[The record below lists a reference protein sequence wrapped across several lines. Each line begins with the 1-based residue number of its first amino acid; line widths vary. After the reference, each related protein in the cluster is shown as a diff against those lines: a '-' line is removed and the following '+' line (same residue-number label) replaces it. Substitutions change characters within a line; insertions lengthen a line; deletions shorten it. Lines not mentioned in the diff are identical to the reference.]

1 MSLAL
6 KFKDV
11 AFRLLAKFDERTIG
25 VDSIQLEQ
33 TSVSFNPTTGEN
45 ELGTVVFFNLVGV
58 VVDFSKEHTNAVN
71 ANGNVIQ
78 AGDLLLKIDSTIEP
92 KMNDKVLLDGFKY
105 SIVSIDPSRY
115 TNRTILYTVHLRR

>member
-1 MSLAL
+1 MSRAL
-6 KFKDV
+6 KFQNL

-33 TSVSFNPTTGEN
+33 TPVSFNPTTGEN
-45 ELGTVVFFNLVGV
+45 ELGTPVFFNLVGI
-58 VVDFSKEHTNAVN
+58 VVDFSKEYTNA
-71 ANGNVIQ
+71 ASTNGNVIQ
-78 AGDLLLKIDSTIEP
+78 VGDLLLKIDSAIEP
-92 KMNDKVLLDGFKY
+92 KMNDKVLLDGLKY

>member
-11 AFRLLAKFDERTIG
+11 AFRLLAKFDERTAG

-33 TSVSFNPTTGEN
+33 IPVSFNPTTGEY
-45 ELGTVVFFNLVGV
+45 EFGTSVFFNLVGV
-58 VVDFSKEHTNAVN
+58 VVDFNKEHTNA
-71 ANGNVIQ
+71 ASTNGNVIQ
-78 AGDLLLKIDSTIEP
+78 AGDQLLKIDSTIEP
-92 KMNDKVLLDGFKY
+92 KMNDKILLDGLKY

-115 TNRTILYTVHLRR
+115 TNRTLLYTVHLRK